1 MDKRKRNAIIIVVC
15 FIAFSLGLILLS
27 YNYILG
33 KRDLAFEK
41 INMQINDNKE
51 VEIKDK
57 KDVPEKK
64 EENNQTND
72 QTNAKQKNTYHYDY
86 IGTLEIPKINLTK
99 GFVDMNS
106 KHNNVDYNMQ
116 IIKPS
121 NYPDVENG
129 NLIIASHSGSS
140 SISYFKHLYKLNVGD
155 MAYIY
160 YNNVK
165 YTYQIVNIYK
175 EPKTGYLNI
184 YRDLNQTTL
193 TLVTCTKN
201 DDTTQ
206 TVYICNLI
214 NKENVGW

>member
-86 IGTLEIPKINLTK
+86 IGTLEIPKIK
-99 GFVDMNS
+99 VKRGFLDVNEKYND
-106 KHNNVDYNMQ
+106 VDYNVTV
-116 IIKPS
+116 IRGS

-129 NLIIASHSGSS
+129 NFIIAGHSGN
-140 SISYFKHLYKLNVGD
+140 SYIGFFNQLYKLV
-155 MAYIY
+155 
-160 YNNVK
+160 VK
-165 YTYQIVNIYK
+165 IKSSDEDENKRTIVIIPYGRK
-175 EPKTGYLNI
+175 YEELCEAV
-184 YRDLNQTTL
+184 L
-193 TLVTCTKN
+193 
-201 DDTTQ
+201 
-206 TVYICNLI
+206 
-214 NKENVGW
+214 

>member
-15 FIAFSLGLILLS
+15 FIAFSIGVILLS

-51 VEIKDK
+51 VKIKNK
-57 KDVPEKK
+57 KANSNNSTTAKPKK
-64 EENNQTND
+64 S
-72 QTNAKQKNTYHYDY
+72 YRYDY

-106 KHNNVDYNMQ
+106 RHNNVDYNMQ

-121 NYPDVENG
+121 NYPDVDKG

-140 SISYFKHLYKLNVGD
+140 SISYFKHLYKLKVGD
-155 MAYIY
+155 IAYIY

-165 YTYQIVNIYK
+165 YTYKIVKIYK

-184 YRDLNQTTL
+184 YRDMNQTTL

-201 DDTTQ
+201 NNKTQ
-206 TVYICNLI
+206 TIYICNLT
-214 NKENVGW
+214 NKENVG

>member
-214 NKENVGW
+214 NKENVG